1 MAKNTRRI
9 LRPAAPPTLLSEIEG
24 YTALGMTTEALSHC
38 RRALQLK
45 RLDGKLFCA
54 VVGSVQRLAVQKR
67 RWIPALEV
75 AFTRLNARDRQ
86 RARFSLLF
94 LEAEL
99 KRSVQVLQL
108 APHTYRGGLA
118 WLELVL
124 VAEAAL
130 AVREWQVLKAISWKL
145 ERATEKTL
153 DEELRAWMEKISV
166 RATRAEKHIVIRSET
181 TKIFR

>member
-9 LRPAAPPTLLSEIEG
+9 LQRAAPPTLLSEIEG
-24 YTALGMTTEALSHC
+24 YSELGMKTEAMALC

-45 RLDGKLFCA
+45 RLDGELFCT

-67 RWIPALEV
+67 RWMPAIEA
-75 AFTRLNARDRQ
+75 AFARLNARDQRQ
-86 RARFSLLF
+86 ARFSLLF

-99 KRSVQVLQL
+99 KRSAQVLRL
-108 APHTYRGGLA
+108 APRTYRGGLA

-130 AVREWQVLKAISWKL
+130 ATREWQILKAISWKL

-153 DEELRAWMEKISV
+153 DEELRAWMKKISV
-166 RATRAEKHIVIRSET
+166 RAIRAEKHVVTPS
-181 TKIFR
+181 